1 MPTLSSSIVKQQVA
15 SMRDVEEAL
24 ARQVLYGGD
33 LATNLLELAAVSEAQ
48 LTRLL
53 AESHGLQS
61 GPDGELPRAEERTL
75 RLVPGDLALR
85 HSLYPLEEHDG
96 TLVVAVS
103 DPLPP
108 EVEQDLGFALGVT
121 IEQRAAPLVR
131 IRQAISRDYELPLDR
146 RSLRLLAKLEGR
158 PDPSPSS
165 MPGRLRDSAEVP
177 ALPRPPAL
185 PGAGLAHEAALAP
198 QAATP
203 AAEEP
208 APHTPRSAG
217 APAAAPTPSPTP
229 PSPAPQAATD
239 ASPASM
245 RLAGWAQAAAR
256 PERRRRVRR
265 RGPYTAAMAERDL
278 LDAESRDD
286 VLRAFFDYAAQY
298 FEYAVLFAVHGDIA
312 EGRDANGPGTNR
324 KRITGIGVPLDLPS
338 SLSTAR
344 VERACQLQPLEN
356 EGIDAGLAKDLG
368 RKTGPIVLLL
378 PIIVRGRCVLI
389 LYGDHGDANVE
400 LSEVG
405 DVIAF
410 GPLVASALER
420 IIMRRKLAARQ
431 NVASELG
438 AEPAATPLVPPVGRR
453 KKHAPKPTVDERA
466 QALAQALSLPAQA
479 PGPAATTPASPA
491 PAPASAPAST
501 PVPGSVQ
508 PSRTVA
514 VGEASAGPARKQ
526 TERGLASPV
535 IPVGNA
541 RRVPTPPQGT
551 PTGLDADHP
560 TPVATAFPL
569 TRRSTPSPR
578 HPDAEEPPE
587 DGWEVSSDSA
597 PSAFPAQEAGTK
609 PGVGSSP
616 PRRAPTSPGLGFDPG
631 LAPPPTRR
639 EGSSPK
645 LELVPET
652 VLDEEADSGPSIEIG
667 ESELDEEIEVDKQRN
682 HPEEAPLA
690 AASRSVAFGARRPA
704 PRRSSEEL
712 KLPSVIVDV
721 DDDCRELVS
730 QLVKG
735 DAEAGDSLVAIGEPA
750 VSALVAAFPGPIT
763 SDPRRGDA
771 PVRAS
776 DCGPI
781 LRTLARIGHAAVPF
795 LFVRTA
801 DASPDVRSWA
811 TRLLGE
817 LPSIESARAVVR
829 RLVDQDPD
837 VHRAA
842 LSAGRRL
849 SRDEDSRTALR
860 DGLCVLAT
868 DSEQADDVRHAAI
881 EALADLREARA
892 VPRLIPLLSDENA
905 DVVKSAHWALGV
917 IARQDFGR
925 EPEGW
930 QNWWQRR
937 SDEHR
942 IEWLIEALMH
952 DDPDIRRAAGE
963 ELKSLTKEYFGYYDD
978 LPKKERARAQRRYRE
993 WWEGRGKVRFLGG

>member
-53 AESHGLQS
+53 AESHGLEA
-61 GPDGELPRAEERTL
+61 GPDGELPRAQESTL

-85 HSLYPLEEHDG
+85 HGLYPLEEHDG
-96 TLVVAVS
+96 TLAVAVS

-146 RSLRLLAKLEGR
+146 RTLRLLAKLEGR

-165 MPGRLRDSAEVP
+165 MPGRLRDSAEIP
-177 ALPRPPAL
+177 SLPRPPAL
-185 PGAGLAHEAALAP
+185 PAADVTKEAT
-198 QAATP
+198 AAAERAAP

-217 APAAAPTPSPTP
+217 APAAEQTPSPTA

-239 ASPASM
+239 ASPTSM

-338 SLSTAR
+338 SLTTAR
-344 VERACQLQPLEN
+344 VERAYQLQSLAD
-356 EGIDAGLAKDLG
+356 EGIDAGLASDLG

-389 LYGDHGDANVE
+389 LYGDHGDTNVE

-410 GPLVASALER
+410 APLVASALER

-438 AEPAATPLVPPVGRR
+438 GEPAATPLVPPAARR
-453 KKHAPKPTVDERA
+453 KKHAPKPSLDERA
-466 QALAQALSLPAQA
+466 QALAQALSLPAEP
-479 PGPAATTPASPA
+479 PGPALATPSPA
-491 PAPASAPAST
+491 PAPASAPPSA
-501 PVPGSVQ
+501 PAPGSVQ

-514 VGEASAGPARKQ
+514 VGDMPAGPQRKQ

-541 RRVPTPPQGT
+541 RRLPTPPQGT
-551 PTGLDADHP
+551 PTRLESDRP
-560 TPVATAFPL
+560 TPVAAAFPL

-578 HPDAEEPPE
+578 HPEAEEPPE

-597 PSAFPAQEAGTK
+597 PSAFPAEEAATK
-609 PGVGSSP
+609 PGVGSFP
-616 PRRAPTSPGLGFDPG
+616 PRRAPTSPGMGFDPG
-631 LAPPPTRR
+631 LAPPSTRR

-652 VLDEEADSGPSIEIG
+652 VLDEEGDTGPSIQIS
-667 ESELDEEIEVDKQRN
+667 ESELDEDIEVDKKSK
-682 HPEEAPLA
+682 HPPEAPLA
-690 AASRSVAFGARRPA
+690 AASRSVSFGARRLA

-730 QLVKG
+730 RLVKG

-763 SDPRRGDA
+763 TDPRRGDA

-776 DCGPI
+776 DCGPV

-817 LPSIESARAVVR
+817 LPSVESARAVVR

-849 SRDEDSRTALR
+849 SKDEDSRTALR
-860 DGLCVLAT
+860 DGLCQLTA
-868 DSEQADDVRHAAI
+868 DSEQSDDVRHAAI

-892 VPRLIPLLSDENA
+892 VPRMIPLLSDGNA

-925 EPEGW
+925 EPGGW
-930 QNWWQRR
+930 QSWWQRH

-942 IEWLIEALMH
+942 IEWLIDALMH